1 MIIPIRCFTCN
12 RVLASKYETYKE
24 IINEI
29 KQKQPN
35 AEEEELLTT
44 KTISDLLKDK
54 KKTPEQIA
62 FEKIGVSDRYCC
74 KRHIV
79 THIDLIEKI

>member
-12 RVLASKYETYKE
+12 RVLASKYESYIEYVNKKK
-24 IINEI
+24 IKNED
-29 KQKQPN
+29 
-35 AEEEELLTT
+35 EELLTT
-44 KTISDLLKDK
+44 KTITDLLNSK
-54 KKTPEQIA
+54 KKTIEQEA
-62 FEKIGVSDRYCC
+62 FEKIGISDRYCC

>member
-12 RVLASKYETYKE
+12 RVLASKYESYIE
-24 IINEI
+24 YVNEKKAKLSAHNKVI
-29 KQKQPN
+29 D
-35 AEEEELLTT
+35 EFVT
-44 KTISDLLKDK
+44 DLLNSK
-54 KKTPEQIA
+54 KKTIEQEA
-62 FEKIGVSDRYCC
+62 FEKIGISDRYCC

>member
-12 RVLASKYETYKE
+12 RVLASKYESYIEYVNKKK
-24 IINEI
+24 IKNED
-29 KQKQPN
+29 
-35 AEEEELLTT
+35 EELLTT
-44 KTISDLLKDK
+44 KTITNLLNSE
-54 KKTPEQIA
+54 KKTIEQEA
-62 FEKIGVSDRYCC
+62 FEEIGISDRYCC

>member
-12 RVLASKYETYKE
+12 RVLASKYESYIEYVNK
-24 IINEI
+24 
-29 KQKQPN
+29 KK
-35 AEEEELLTT
+35 ADEELLTT
-44 KTISDLLKDK
+44 KTITNLLNSE
-54 KKTPEQIA
+54 KKTIEQEA
-62 FEKIGVSDRYCC
+62 FEEIGISDRYCC

>member
-12 RVLASKYETYKE
+12 RVLASKYESYIEYVNK
-24 IINEI
+24 
-29 KQKQPN
+29 KK
-35 AEEEELLTT
+35 ADEELLTT
-44 KTISDLLKDK
+44 KTITDLLNSK
-54 KKTPEQIA
+54 KKTIEQEA
-62 FEKIGVSDRYCC
+62 FEKIGISDRYCC